1 MSKNRGKELWK
12 NDKEFNELLAK
23 RQHLSKD
30 SNDYKTVTKAVKR
43 RIIFLKNQKLRKE
56 ADEINEN
63 ATRRQVAELY
73 TNMKDCN
80 TIFKKLHEKQG
91 CDPQMLK
98 EYFETH
104 FNKTC
109 ENVEQT
115 DLIDAPIV
123 IRSLCDVTD
132 TDINTAPPC
141 AEELKSTI
149 RSLKN
154 GKSPAAYIKHA
165 IECSEFT
172 NEMV

>member
-1 MSKNRGKELWK
+1 MKVKSTNFKTSDEISIKITNLLKSAAQSTIPSSVSKNRGKELWK

-80 TIFKKLHEKQG
+80 TIFKKLREKQS

-98 EYFETH
+98 DYFETH
-104 FNKTC
+104 FNKSC
-109 ENVEQT
+109 KNVEQT
-115 DLIDAPIV
+115 DFIDAPIV

-132 TDINTAPPC
+132 TDINT
-141 AEELKSTI
+141 
-149 RSLKN
+149 RN
-154 GKSPAAYIKHA
+154 
-165 IECSEFT
+165 
-172 NEMV
+172 M